1 MCAERALIFV
11 HLGMDVEEQWEK
23 AVHAMGRMSNLE
35 ISLVW
40 QRLSS
45 TAVDFRIHSEY
56 KCLFKR
62 AVREVESRSE
72 ITGCKR
78 VVRGAVGDVYSDD
91 CSVRY
96 EYPGYGHVS
105 KLSSRENSGS
115 IASEGEYSAENKAD
129 LMNDLMITIERLGI
143 REDMKNR
150 LAVADRV

>member
-23 AVHAMGRMSNLE
+23 AVHAMGCMSNLE

-45 TAVDFRIHSEY
+45 AAVDFRIHSEY

-72 ITGCKR
+72 ITGCRR
-78 VVRGAVGDVYSDD
+78 VARGAVADVCCDD

-96 EYPGYGHVS
+96 EYPGHGHVS
-105 KLSSRENSGS
+105 KLSSRENSES
-115 IASEGEYSAENKAD
+115 IEGEYSAEDKAD

>member
-11 HLGMDVEEQWEK
+11 HLGMDVEDQWEK
-23 AVHAMGRMSNLE
+23 AVHAMGCMSNLE

-45 TAVDFRIHSEY
+45 AAVDFRIHSEY

-72 ITGCKR
+72 ITGCRR
-78 VVRGAVGDVYSDD
+78 VARGAVGDVCCDD
-91 CSVRY
+91 DRSVRY
-96 EYPGYGHVS
+96 EYPGHGHVS

-115 IASEGEYSAENKAD
+115 IEGEYSKEDKAE
-129 LMNDLMITIERLGI
+129 LMNDLMVTIEHFGI

-150 LAVADRV
+150 LAIENRV